1 MAFTVTDFS
10 LAASFTSADVLTK
23 VGEVMADIGLMANP
37 TAWHD
42 SFTDTSSSEVR
53 IVAQTQ
59 GTGTYA
65 TVYHAF
71 FTKATYDGL
80 WYTIYYNWDVAT
92 HESLG
97 AQYED
102 HPYIYEHPDD
112 LSLSSWGSY
121 YVKIGNFTT
130 TSALTIETYTSTGET
145 SYVRFKNGSE
155 DRLMGVVPST
165 VTATGQKP
173 RSIYGPNTIFGLA
186 GAYGAPLAILTRSE
200 QGAWHPNGVTTND
213 YASNPLYTGMA
224 EGGTLTTTRLFGDL
238 NNPWNVG
245 VDGIGGTTVNHALV
259 GDRYDGVGNIPIM
272 RSAYSDA
279 SLGENL
285 VYIFGHNGG
294 AFTPSN
300 GDKFIV
306 TAAVE
311 EYLIHKVEAL
321 TSNNTGYE
329 FVCVCLRIV

>member
-10 LAASFTSADVLTK
+10 LAAPFTGTDLLGK
-23 VGEVMADIGLMANP
+23 VGEAMADIGLMANP

-42 SFTDTSSSEVR
+42 SFTDTASSEVR
-53 IVAQTQ
+53 IVSQTQ

-71 FTKATYDGL
+71 FTKAAYDGL

-97 AQYED
+97 TASQD
-102 HPYIYEHPDD
+102 HVSIYEHPDD
-112 LSLSSWGSY
+112 LSTGSWPSY
-121 YVKIGNFTT
+121 YTQIGVFSTAN
-130 TSALTIETYTSTGET
+130 ALTIETYKSTGET
-145 SYVRFKNGSE
+145 SYVRFKNGTE
-155 DRLMGVVPST
+155 DRLLGVVPSA

-173 RSIYGPNTIFGLA
+173 RSIYGPSTFFGLT
-186 GAYGAPLAILTRSE
+186 GGYGASLTVLQRSE
-200 QGAWHPNGVTTND
+200 HGGWHPNGA
-213 YASNPLYTGMA
+213 ASNDWASSPTYTGMA
-224 EGGTLTTTRLFGDL
+224 QGGTLTQAQLFPSLLD
-238 NNPWNVG
+238 PWNVG
-245 VDGIGGTTVNHALV
+245 VDGLGNFTNHALV

-279 SLGENL
+279 SLGENV
-285 VYIFGHNGG
+285 VYIFGNNG
-294 AFTPSN
+294 ASFTPAN

-311 EYLIHKVEAL
+311 EYLIQKVQSL
-321 TSNNTGYE
+321 TANVDGYD
-329 FVCVCLRIV
+329 FVCLCLRIV

>member
-10 LAASFTSADVLTK
+10 LAASFTSANLLAK
-23 VGEVMADIGLMANP
+23 VGEVMADIGLMANA
-37 TAWHD
+37 TAWYD
-42 SFTDTSSSEVR
+42 SFTDTSGSEVR
-53 IVAQTQ
+53 IVSQTQ
-59 GTGTYA
+59 GTGTYD

-71 FTKATYDGL
+71 ATKSTYDGL

-97 AQYED
+97 TNNED
-102 HPYIYEHPDD
+102 HVGSFTSPDGI
-112 LSLSSWGSY
+112 SPSSWVSY
-121 YVKIGNFTT
+121 YVKIGSFSTA
-130 TSALTIETYTSTGET
+130 SALTIETYQATGDT
-145 SYVRFKNGSE
+145 SYVRFKNGTE
-155 DRLMGVVPST
+155 DRLMGVIPST

-186 GAYGAPLAILTRSE
+186 GAYGASLSVLKRSE
-200 QGAWHPNGVTTND
+200 HGAWHPNGTSSND
-213 YASNPLYTGMA
+213 FQSSPTYTGMA
-224 EGGTLTTTRLFGDL
+224 DGGTLSQAQLFGGLVD
-238 NNPWNVG
+238 PWNVG
-245 VDGIGGTTVNHALV
+245 VDGIGGTTVTHTLV
-259 GDRYDGVGNIPIM
+259 GDRYDGVANIPVM

-294 AFTPSN
+294 AFTPAN

-311 EYLIHKVEAL
+311 EYLIHKVETL
-321 TSNNTGYE
+321 TASQDGYE
-329 FVCVCLRIV
+329 FVCVCLRVV